1 MYYDKDGSPLEMMD
15 WAIKFDQ
22 PEYKRIAETSLPDGK
37 WISTVWLGLDH
48 SFGGGP
54 ALIFQTMVFS
64 SKDSFTELDTIRYS
78 RLEEAKEGHKEA
90 VARFSTL

>member
-54 ALIFQTMVFS
+54 LLHLIAGGFKWFL
-64 SKDSFTELDTIRYS
+64 ELPKSCSPAI
-78 RLEEAKEGHKEA
+78 
-90 VARFSTL
+90 